1 MNNENLMKNFSIYNI
16 NTNSYNLYNNNKKP
30 EKKATNNFIDKF
42 RLECIIGKG
51 GFGKVSYN
59 YNFII
64 IGLESFL

>member
-1 MNNENLMKNFSIYNI
+1 MNNENLVKNFSIYNI

-30 EKKATNNFIDKF
+30 AIKATNNFIDKF